1 MLIIV
6 IVWIYIALMISVGRW
21 PDISAM
27 ITTFLLLGA
36 LPLSFVIV
44 MVVHGSKLNQIRARQ
59 RERRDREKQNNSVQG

>member
-1 MLIIV
+1 MLIVV

-44 MVVHGSKLNQIRARQ
+44 IVVRGSKLNQIRAQQ
-59 RERRDREKQNNSVQG
+59 RERRDKEK